1 MRHFQEHLFDDVILL
16 LQGNNFKRY
25 FSTKQDKSNIQD
37 FRIINKK
44 SLPDASPSKQVEGVP
59 CSLKKYY
66 TKLAGFVNKGG

>member
-25 FSTKQDKSNIQD
+25 FSTKQDKYNIQD

-44 SLPDASPSKQVEGVP
+44 TARNIAIEAGGGCTAFP
-59 CSLKKYY
+59 KKSIYEIG
-66 TKLAGFVNKGG
+66 TF